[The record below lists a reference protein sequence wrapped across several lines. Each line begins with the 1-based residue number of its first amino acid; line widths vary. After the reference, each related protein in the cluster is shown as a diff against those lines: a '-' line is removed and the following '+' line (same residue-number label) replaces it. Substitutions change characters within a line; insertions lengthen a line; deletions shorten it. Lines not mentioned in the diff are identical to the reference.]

1 MNTEQVKTAFPTERD
16 CMLFLIKKRELKT
29 GSCAACGCMASNL
42 KCYEERSCFVC
53 CCNHFIYPRKDTI
66 FENSKLPLQKWF
78 LGIAYFNQ
86 HQKVTGQALSNFLD
100 INYKS
105 AYYMIQKLRKNNL
118 QDFFQ

>member
-1 MNTEQVKTAFPTERD
+1 MNNEQVKTAFPTERD

-29 GSCAACGCMASNL
+29 GSCGRMRMQGKRL
-42 KCYEERSCFVC
+42 KMLWRTSCFVC
-53 CCNHFIYPRKDTI
+53 CCNHFIYPRKTP
-66 FENSKLPLQKWF
+66 FWKFQLPLQKWF

-86 HQKVTGQALSNFLD
+86 HQKVTGQALSDFLD

>member
-1 MNTEQVKTAFPTERD
+1 
-16 CMLFLIKKRELKT
+16 
-29 GSCAACGCMASNL
+29 MASDL

-86 HQKVTGQALSNFLD
+86 HQKVTGQALSDFLD